1 MVWMAAAV
9 LGSSIIG
16 GVVQSKAAKTAA
28 AAQTEAAE
36 MGIDA
41 QLASTAMSVA
51 EQQRQFDA
59 AKALLQPYVDVGEP
73 ALAALSPYADAGPG
87 ALQGQLAL
95 AGLSGVE
102 AQREAI
108 GAIEQGGE
116 YQSLVGAGEEAILQS
131 AAATGGLR
139 GGNVQGALAQF
150 RPQVLSSLINQ
161 QYSRLGGLT
170 NMGLTTQQNLATIGQ
185 NAAVGVGTAG
195 LQTGSNISNLYGTSA
210 ANVGNLYGQQGAAA
224 AGSALAQGQAWGNAF
239 GNIGQYAGGVSSGIY
254 PNMFGSSQNIS
265 ASKSPFSQG
274 AMRPS
279 NFIPPA

>member
-1 MVWMAAAV
+1 MTGMATAII
-9 LGSSIIG
+9 GSAIIG
-16 GVVQSKAAKTAA
+16 GVVQSNAADTAAEAQTAA
-28 AAQTEAAE
+28 ADA
-36 MGIDA
+36 GI
-41 QLASTAMSVA
+41 A
-51 EQQRQFDA
+51 EQRRQFDA
-59 AKALLQPYVDVGEP
+59 AKELLQPYVDAGEP
-73 ALAALSPYADAGPG
+73 ALAALSPYAEAGTG

-95 AGLSGVE
+95 AGLSGVD

-185 NAAVGVGTAG
+185 NAAAGVGTAG
-195 LQTGSNISNLYGTSA
+195 LQTGSNISNLYCTSA
-210 ANVGNLYGQQGAAA
+210 ANIGNLYGQQGAAA
-224 AGSALAQGQAWGNAF
+224 AGSALAQGQAWGNAL
-239 GNIGQYAGGVSSGIY
+239 GSIGQYAGMIGSGY
-254 PNMFGSSQNIS
+254 ANNPFGE
-265 ASKSPFSQG
+265 
-274 AMRPS
+274 
-279 NFIPPA
+279 NFVRKF